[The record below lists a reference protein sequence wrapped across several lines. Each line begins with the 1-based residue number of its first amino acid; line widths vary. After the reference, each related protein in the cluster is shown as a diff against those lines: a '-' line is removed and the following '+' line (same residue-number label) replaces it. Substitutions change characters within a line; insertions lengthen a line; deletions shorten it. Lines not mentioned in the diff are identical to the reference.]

1 VSVAFWSWVI
11 LAVLLALGESI
22 NADLFILPW
31 SAGAV
36 VAAALEAMHAA
47 SGWEWLAF
55 FGLSS
60 VVLVVVQRIRL
71 RRERE
76 ESGPRGGGPLS

>member
-1 VSVAFWSWVI
+1 MSVAFWAWVV
-11 LAVLLALGESI
+11 LAVVLALAESI
-22 NADLFILPW
+22 NADLLVLPW

-36 VAAALEAMHAA
+36 VASALEALRVG
-47 SGWEWLAF
+47 SNWQWIAF

-60 VVLVVVQRIRL
+60 ALLVTIQRLKR
-71 RRERE
+71 RRERS